1 MMNEASGIGE
11 AKNRGAWKRW
21 GLIICS
27 LMMLAVVMLCV
38 FMPEYVNS
46 WAREISPGC
55 AFRRCTGISCPG
67 CGGTRSLGALLQGD
81 ILQAFRYN
89 FFLPFILLAFFVEY
103 LRICAIHIFGR
114 RNWETQFH
122 YRLFFSVFA
131 YGALL
136 WFILR
141 NILGI

>member
-1 MMNEASGIGE
+1 MKEASGIGE
-11 AKNRGAWKRW
+11 EEERRGWARW
-21 GLIICS
+21 GLIIIS
-27 LMMLAVVMLCV
+27 LIILALVSLSIIL
-38 FMPEYVNS
+38 PEHVTG
-46 WAREISPGC
+46 WARGISPGC
-55 AFRRCTGISCPG
+55 VFRRSTGISCPG
-67 CGGTRSLGALLQGD
+67 CGGTRSFCALLQGD

-89 FFLPFILLAFFVEY
+89 FFLPLMLIALFLEY
-103 LRICAIHIFGR
+103 LRLCAIHIFGR
-114 RNWETQFH
+114 RNWENQFH